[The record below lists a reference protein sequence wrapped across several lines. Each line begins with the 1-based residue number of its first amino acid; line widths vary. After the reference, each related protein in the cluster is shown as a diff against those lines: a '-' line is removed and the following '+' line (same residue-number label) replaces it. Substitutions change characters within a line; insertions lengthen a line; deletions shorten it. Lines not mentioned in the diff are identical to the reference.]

1 MATSR
6 PRAFSFVWIVCRW
19 WKKKLFIF
27 ISRWEWL
34 RPTFFSAVVVVGVIK
49 TPVHTVAI
57 QSSKYR
63 CDFWIK
69 KGSEQKLTNLLDPP
83 TPPSY
88 PQKKELNRKKR
99 SSVPLLKIWLVNCL
113 LPNIFGAHNQISL
126 AKKRI
131 KIEKVRNS
139 IKKCYFCL
147 YSYLN
152 KAKKTL
158 LERTSFFHLVFTE
171 PHL

>member
-1 MATSR
+1 M
-6 PRAFSFVWIVCRW
+6 
-19 WKKKLFIF
+19 KKKAFYFYFSLRMAPADVFF
-27 ISRWEWL
+27 CCRRRWRYKNTCSHCRNPILKVSMWL
-34 RPTFFSAVVVVGVIK
+34 LNKKRQRTKINESIRP
-49 TPVHTVAI
+49 
-57 QSSKYR
+57 
-63 CDFWIK
+63 
-69 KGSEQKLTNLLDPP
+69 PP
-83 TPPSY
+83 PNPPSY
-88 PQKKELNRKKR
+88 PKKKELNRKKR